1 MIRFETVG
9 MIEVAKN
16 NPVLT
21 SNSDVT
27 NYSFITV
34 DGDLYLVMNV
44 IIGDDAYVE
53 DAVIPAGEYLNGFL
67 VEAWKSQKLVVDGK
81 HITGGVTAAT
91 KNATLGVGSDGKL
104 KTGVAPESGVYFKV
118 TDTGVTLTEPAVKV
132 KVCVA

>member
-9 MIEVAKN
+9 MVEVAKN

-21 SNSDVT
+21 SGSNVT

-44 IIGDDAYVE
+44 ITGDDAYVE
-53 DAVIPAGEYLNGFL
+53 GAVIPAGEPLNGFL

-81 HITGGVTAAT
+81 HITGGVTTAT
-91 KNATLGVGSDGKL
+91 KNATLVVGSDGKL

>member
-21 SNSDVT
+21 SDSDVT

-44 IIGDDAYVE
+44 ITGDDAYVE
-53 DAVIPAGEYLNGFL
+53 DAVIPDGEYLNGFL

-91 KNATLGVGSDGKL
+91 KNATLVVGSDGKL

>member
-21 SNSDVT
+21 SGSDVK
-27 NYSFITV
+27 NYSFIKE

-44 IIGDDAYVE
+44 ITGDDACV
-53 DAVIPAGEYLNGFL
+53 DNAVIHAGEPLNCFL

-81 HITGGVTAAT
+81 HITGGIAVAT
-91 KNATLGVGSDGKL
+91 KDATLVVGSDGKL
-104 KTGVAPESGVYFKV
+104 ATGSAPESGVYFKV

>member
-9 MIEVAKN
+9 MVEVAKN

-21 SNSDVT
+21 SVSNVT

-44 IIGDDAYVE
+44 ITGDDAYVE
-53 DAVIPAGEYLNGFL
+53 GAVIPAGEPLNGFL

-91 KNATLGVGSDGKL
+91 QNATLVVDSDGKL

-118 TDTGVTLTEPAVKV
+118 SDTGVTLTEPAVKV

>member
-21 SNSDVT
+21 SDSNVT

-44 IIGDDAYVE
+44 ITGDDAYVE
-53 DAVIPAGEYLNGFL
+53 GAVIPAGEPLNGFQ

-81 HITGGVTAAT
+81 HIAGGVSAAT
-91 KNATLGVGSDGKL
+91 KDATLVAGSDGKL
-104 KTGVAPESGVYFKV
+104 AAGSVPDSGVYFKV

>member
-21 SNSDVT
+21 SGSDVT

-34 DGDLYLVMNV
+34 DGDLYLIANV
-44 IIGDDAYVE
+44 ITGDDAYVE
-53 DAVIPAGEYLNGFL
+53 GAVIPAGEPLNGFL

-91 KNATLGVGSDGKL
+91 KNATLVVDSDGKL

>member
-21 SNSDVT
+21 SDSNVT

-44 IIGDDAYVE
+44 ITGDDAYVE
-53 DAVIPAGEYLNGFL
+53 GAVIPAGEPLNGFL

-91 KNATLGVGSDGKL
+91 KNAILVVGSDGKL

-132 KVCVA
+132 KVYVA